1 MKIIGTKILP
11 TALILCCQFN
21 DGAYALGTRWVAE
34 SVNPHEKLRGL
45 ICLVS
50 FTSLE
55 LTEYLKTEP
64 GFLSQDF
71 LFLSISTYE

>member
-1 MKIIGTKILP
+1 MKIIGTKSLP
-11 TALILCCQFN
+11 TALIVCCQFN

-34 SVNPHEKLRGL
+34 FVNPDEKLRGW

-64 GFLSQDF
+64 EFHFQDF
-71 LFLSISTYE
+71 LLLSNSTYE